1 MNPIIKMLREIRLEK
16 GISQESLAVRAGYGI
31 NQIWNWENGQTCPT
45 LDNAIAW
52 AEALG
57 YEFDLMLIHEKE
69 SVK

>member
-1 MNPIIKMLREIRLEK
+1 MNSIVKLLREIRIEK
-16 GISQESLAVRAGYGI
+16 KISQASLAVRAGFSI

-57 YEFDLMLIHEKE
+57 YEFDLHLKE
-69 SVK
+69 PANV

>member
-1 MNPIIKMLREIRLEK
+1 MNSIVKLLREIRIEK
-16 GISQESLAVRAGYGI
+16 KISQESLATRAGFGI

-57 YEFDLMLIHEKE
+57 YEFDLHIKE
-69 SVK
+69 PANV